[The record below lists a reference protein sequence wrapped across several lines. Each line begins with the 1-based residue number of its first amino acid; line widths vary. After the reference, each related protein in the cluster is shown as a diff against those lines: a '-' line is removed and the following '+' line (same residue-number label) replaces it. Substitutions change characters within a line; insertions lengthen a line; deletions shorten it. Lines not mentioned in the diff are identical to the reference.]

1 MAINRSTSDPF
12 TLRALQQLGWGP
24 TVALE
29 QGLQAT
35 IDSFR
40 KVPRTGRSIRLVT
53 VQRICCIGAG
63 YVGGPTMAV
72 IADRCPEIE
81 VTVVDLNQA
90 RIDAWNDDGP
100 QSVYRCTNPGL
111 MRWSAAPCR
120 NLSFST
126 AVEAAIAAA
135 DMVFISV
142 NTPTKTKGLGAGQAS
157 DLRWVEACA
166 RTVAQAATGHTIV
179 VEKSTLPVR
188 TAAAIKNDPRGGP
201 AGRSGPQLSVL
212 SNPEF
217 LAEGTAIGDLEAPDR
232 VLIGGEDAASIDAL
246 AAVYAHWVPA
256 DRILR
261 TNLWSSELSKLTANA
276 FLAQRIS
283 SINSIAAFCE
293 ATGADVREVARAI
306 GTDSRIG
313 PKFLNAGPGF
323 GGSCFQKDI
332 LNLVYLCRHFGL
344 PEVADYW
351 ESVVAL
357 NTWQQ
362 HRISK
367 LVVEKLFGTVTGKR
381 LAVLG
386 FAFKADT
393 NDTREAPAIRI
404 CRDLLEEG
412 AQLAIHD
419 PKVDPEQIAR
429 DLQLQATAAAD
440 GLSGTGSWAM
450 ADSVEQAVAGAD
462 AVLILTEW
470 QQYRALDWT
479 DLGSRM
485 RRPAWV
491 FDARSVADAGQV
503 RAAGLSLWRV
513 GDGEADDPHGSGHG
527 GRGLHRGRTES
538 APAPARRPC
547 GRPRQSQRL
556 LRPGLEASPAFRD

>member
-1 MAINRSTSDPF
+1 
-12 TLRALQQLGWGP
+12 
-24 TVALE
+24 
-29 QGLQAT
+29 
-35 IDSFR
+35 
-40 KVPRTGRSIRLVT
+40 
-53 VQRICCIGAG
+53 
-63 YVGGPTMAV
+63 MAV
-72 IADRCPEIE
+72 IADRCPNIQ
-81 VTVVDLNQA
+81 VTVVDINQA
-90 RIDAWNDDGP
+90 RIEAWNDAHLGQLP
-100 QSVYRCTNPGL
+100 VSEPGL
-111 MRWSAAPCR
+111 DGVVGRARGR
-120 NLSFST
+120 NLQFST
-126 AVEAAIAAA
+126 AVEASIAEA
-135 DMVFISV
+135 DMVFIAV

-166 RTVAQAATGHTIV
+166 RTVAKAATGDTIV

-188 TAAAIKNDPRGGP
+188 TAAAIKTILEAASDDHDQ
-201 AGRSGPQLSVL
+201 RSFSVL

-217 LAEGTAIGDLEAPDR
+217 LAEGTAIRDLESPDR
-232 VLIGGEDAASIDAL
+232 VLIGGDDPAAIDAL
-246 AAVYAHWVPA
+246 ASIYAHWVQQEQ
-256 DRILR
+256 ILR

-283 SINSIAAFCE
+283 SINSVAALCE

-362 HRISK
+362 HRIAR

-419 PKVDPEQIAR
+419 PKVAAEQMAR
-429 DLQLQATAAAD
+429 DLQQEAAPQADA
-440 GLSGTGSWAM
+440 LSGTGSWAQ
-450 ADSVEQAVAGAD
+450 ASSVESAVKGAD
-462 AVLILTEW
+462 AVLVLTEW
-470 QQYRALDWT
+470 QQYRELEWT
-479 DLGSRM
+479 SLASRM
-485 RRPAWV
+485 RKPAWV
-491 FDARSVADAGQV
+491 FDARAVTDPDQV
-503 RAAGLSLWRV
+503 RSAGLTLWRV
-513 GDGEADDPHGSGHG
+513 GDGEG
-527 GRGLHRGRTES
+527 
-538 APAPARRPC
+538 
-547 GRPRQSQRL
+547 
-556 LRPGLEASPAFRD
+556 

>member
-1 MAINRSTSDPF
+1 M
-12 TLRALQQLGWGP
+12 
-24 TVALE
+24 
-29 QGLQAT
+29 T
-35 IDSFR
+35 IR
-40 KVPRTGRSIRLVT
+40 
-53 VQRICCIGAG
+53 RICCIGAG

-72 IADRCPEIE
+72 IADRCPDVQ
-81 VTVVDLNQA
+81 VTVVDLNDQ
-90 RIDAWNDDGP
+90 RIAAWNDADLGRLP
-100 QSVYRCTNPGL
+100 VYEPGL
-111 MRWSAAPCR
+111 DAVVGRARGR
-120 NLSFST
+120 NLFFST
-126 AVEAAIAAA
+126 DVDGAIGEA

-142 NTPTKTKGLGAGQAS
+142 NTPTKVKGLGAGQAS

-166 RTVAQAATGHTIV
+166 RQVAKAATGHTIV

-188 TAAAIKNDPRGGP
+188 TAEAIKTILEAAQDPPGNGDVPRTF
-201 AGRSGPQLSVL
+201 SVL

-217 LAEGTAIGDLEAPDR
+217 LAEGTAIRDLETPDR
-232 VLIGGEDAASIDAL
+232 VLIGGEDERSIQSL
-246 AAVYAHWVPA
+246 AAVYGQWVPD

-283 SINSIAAFCE
+283 SINSVAALCE
-293 ATGADVREVARAI
+293 STGADVREVARAI

-313 PKFLNAGPGF
+313 PKFLQSGPGF

-351 ESVVAL
+351 ESVVHL

-362 HRISK
+362 HRISR
-367 LVVEKLFGTVTGKR
+367 LVVQRLFGTVTGKR
-381 LAVLG
+381 LAILG

-404 CRDLLEEG
+404 SRDLLEEG

-419 PKVDPEQIAR
+419 PKVEPSQISRDLRLESVVPDPETGTTS
-429 DLQLQATAAAD
+429 QA
-440 GLSGTGSWAM
+440 LSGQGSWWTAG
-450 ADSVEQAVAGAD
+450 SVEQAVAGAD

-470 QQYRALDWT
+470 TLYRHLDWK
-479 DLGSRM
+479 DLAKRM

-491 FDARSVADAGQV
+491 FDARSVVD
-503 RAAGLSLWRV
+503 RAEVQSAGLTYWRV
-513 GDGEADDPHGSGHG
+513 GDGA
-527 GRGLHRGRTES
+527 
-538 APAPARRPC
+538 
-547 GRPRQSQRL
+547 Q
-556 LRPGLEASPAFRD
+556 

>member
-1 MAINRSTSDPF
+1 
-12 TLRALQQLGWGP
+12 
-24 TVALE
+24 
-29 QGLQAT
+29 
-35 IDSFR
+35 
-40 KVPRTGRSIRLVT
+40 
-53 VQRICCIGAG
+53 
-63 YVGGPTMAV
+63 MAV
-72 IADRCPEIE
+72 IADRCPEVQ

-90 RIDAWNDDGP
+90 RIDAWTDEDLSRLP
-100 QSVYRCTNPGL
+100 VYEPGL
-111 MRWSAAPCR
+111 DAVVGRARGR

-126 AVEAAIAAA
+126 EVDSAIAGA

-142 NTPTKTKGLGAGQAS
+142 NTPTKTKGIGAGKAS

-166 RTVAQAATGHTIV
+166 RQVALAATGHTIV

-188 TAAAIKNDPRGGP
+188 TAAAIKTILEAAQDDSQSRTF
-201 AGRSGPQLSVL
+201 SVL

-217 LAEGTAIGDLEAPDR
+217 LAEGTAIRDLEAPDR
-232 VLIGGEDAASIDAL
+232 VLIGGEDSTSIDAL
-246 AAVYAHWVPA
+246 ASVYGHWVPESQ
-256 DRILR
+256 ILR

-283 SINSIAAFCE
+283 SINSVAALCE

-313 PKFLNAGPGF
+313 PKFLQSGPGF

-362 HRISK
+362 HRISR
-367 LVVEKLFGTVTGKR
+367 LVVQNLFGTVTGKR

-404 CRDLLEEG
+404 CSDLLEEG

-419 PKVDPEQIAR
+419 PKVAPAQIAR
-429 DLQLQATAAAD
+429 DLKLEAAASAD
-440 GLSGTGSWAM
+440 ALSGTGSWGLAE
-450 ADSVEQAVAGAD
+450 SVEAAVAGAD

-470 QQYRALDWT
+470 RQYRVLDWQE
-479 DLGSRM
+479 LAGRM

-491 FDARSVADAGQV
+491 FDARAVADPQQV
-503 RAAGLSLWRV
+503 RAAGLTLWRV
-513 GDGEADDPHGSGHG
+513 GDGEG
-527 GRGLHRGRTES
+527 
-538 APAPARRPC
+538 
-547 GRPRQSQRL
+547 
-556 LRPGLEASPAFRD
+556 